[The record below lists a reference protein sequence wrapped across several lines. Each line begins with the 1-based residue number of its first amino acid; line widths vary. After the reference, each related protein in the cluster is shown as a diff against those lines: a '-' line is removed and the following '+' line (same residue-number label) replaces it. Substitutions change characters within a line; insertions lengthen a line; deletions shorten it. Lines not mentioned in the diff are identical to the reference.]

1 MPSELWPRVIGQHRV
16 KGILRSALAAGR
28 IPHAYLFHGGAGVGK
43 DAMALELA
51 RVLHCERGGE
61 EACGEC
67 GACLRAALLQHP
79 DVRFVVALP
88 RGSGEGKDDGPL
100 DKLSAAEVQTVR
112 DQVAAKAANA
122 YHRIVIPKATIIKI
136 NSIREIR
143 RETALGSSDGRRKV
157 VIISGAETM
166 GDEASNTLL
175 KTLEEPTGE
184 CLFILTTARRDALLP
199 TIISRCQEI
208 RFDPLTEE
216 EIAGALAARDGVPPE
231 KAGLVARLANGSY
244 TRALELLGDDLQE
257 ERAHVVSFLRAAL
270 GTQVLALS
278 KQIER
283 VTEGNDRE
291 AVHRFL
297 LLQLMWFRDALVLR
311 HGGSVINIDQM
322 DDLRRF
328 VERFG
333 DADLHGAIAQ
343 VERAISLVGR
353 NVYIKLVLL
362 QLAVR
367 LKSTLN
373 RPA

>member
-1 MPSELWPRVIGQHRV
+1 MPSELWPAVIGQHRV
-16 KGILRSALAAGR
+16 KGILRSALRSGR
-28 IPHAYLFHGGAGVGK
+28 VPHAYLFHGNAGVGK
-43 DAMALELA
+43 DAMAMELA
-51 RVLHCERGGE
+51 RVIHCERGGE

-67 GACLRAALLQHP
+67 GSCLRLARLQHS
-79 DVRFVVALP
+79 DVKFIIPLP

-100 DKLSAAEVQTVR
+100 DKLAASDLETVR
-112 DQVAAKAANA
+112 EQIARKAADP
-122 YHRIVIPKATIIKI
+122 YHRITIPRATIIKI

-143 RETALGSSDGRRKV
+143 RDVSMGSADGRSKV
-157 VIISGAETM
+157 FIIAGADAM

-184 CLFILTTARRDALLP
+184 CLFLLTTSRRDALLP

-216 EIAGALAARDGVPPE
+216 EIAGALTDRNGVPAE
-231 KAGLVARLANGSY
+231 KAALVARLANGSY
-244 TRALELLGDDLQE
+244 TRAVELLGDDLQE
-257 ERAHVVSFLRAAL
+257 ERTHVVFFLRAAL
-270 GTQVLALS
+270 GAQVLNLS

-291 AVHRFL
+291 TVHRFL
-297 LLQLMWFRDALVLR
+297 LLQMMWFRDALALR
-311 HGGSVINIDQM
+311 HGGNVINIDQM

-328 VERFG
+328 VDRFG
-333 DADLHGAIAQ
+333 DADLCGAITE

-367 LKSTLN
+367 LKSILK